1 MPKEKGLSTKDT
13 IRFVIILFVIVLIV
27 LPFATT
33 FNEFLTRVVEN
44 TGLYRYIRSSFVPYV
59 SSIMAVVLNFLPGLD
74 VLSLPY
80 GVVVNGV
87 DVNVSWNCL
96 GWQGFLLFFA
106 SLIFGLRGNFTFL
119 SKARVVIFGFFGTF
133 LINVFRLVFT
143 AALVGWSPRLFVIL
157 FHNYFMT
164 FVSILW
170 LFFFW
175 WFSYTYIVEENGRST
190 QGNTNNSCN

>member
-1 MPKEKGLSTKDT
+1 MPKNNNNSSAKDT
-13 IRFVIILFVIVLIV
+13 IKLVIILFVIVLAI

-33 FNEFLTRVVEN
+33 FNEFLTRVVES
-44 TGLYRYIRSSFVPYV
+44 TGIYRYIRALFVPYI
-59 SSIMAVVLNFLPGLD
+59 SSILAGVLNLLPGLKIE
-74 VLSLPY
+74 SLPY

-96 GWQGFLLFFA
+96 GWQGYLLFFA
-106 SLIFGLRGNFTFL
+106 SLIFGLKGDFSL
-119 SKARVVIFGFFGTF
+119 SSKIQIITFGFFGTF
-133 LINVFRLVFT
+133 LVNMIRLVFT
-143 AALVGWSPRLFVIL
+143 AALVGWSPGLFVIL

-175 WFSYTYIVEENGRST
+175 WFSYKYILEEKKA
-190 QGNTNNSCN
+190 